1 MRAAAISLIAFTAA
15 FPAVAGETDVLSRI
29 DAVTIYPD
37 AAIVTRLAEVD
48 APAGDSVL
56 TFRNLPLGL
65 DPDSLRVEGRGGRGA
80 DHRLGRDACRAGRG
94 PAGRRRADDEDS
106 PTCASSAP
114 RPRRRSTR
122 CKASA
127 R

>member
-1 MRAAAISLIAFTAA
+1 MRATAVSLIAFIAA
-15 FPAVAGETDVLSRI
+15 FPAVAGETDVASRI

-65 DPDSLRVEGRGGRGA
+65 DPQSLRVEGAAIAALTIGSVETRVA
-80 DHRLGRDACRAGRG
+80 
-94 PAGRRRADDEDS
+94 PAEA
-106 PTCASSAP
+106 
-114 RPRRRSTR
+114 
-122 CKASA
+122 
-127 R
+127 